1 MPPFLRPSIEHGLP
15 PSRSVLTTKVWQR
28 ATALFVESLVGPP
41 GRLPDDGEK
50 MLSSS
55 QVVPLLEESCKEEVR
70 HTHALIK
77 DPSLHPAPPLH
88 NPLLCKVSCKGEGDG
103 AQQPAMLML
112 YCFYRTSYRPSGGG
126 TPSLPS
132 CVGLIQAADSLLKTH
147 TLLKLGDPIGSMTFF
162 VMRERVNKHAPVNSI
177 EKKAVRVACKVCAGG
192 KGGGLSGPCRVQGAL
207 CVCGGGSLGPYI
219 SSLPHSYHML

>member
-70 HTHALIK
+70 HAYAMAEE
-77 DPSLHPAPPLH
+77 PSLHPAPP
-88 NPLLCKVSCKGEGDG
+88 PFITLCSTRCLARERGMVHGS
-103 AQQPAMLML
+103 QPFRPCTVFSVLPTGPPVAAEDSPHSPPVWV
-112 YCFYRTSYRPSGGG
+112 SYRLRILCSRR
-126 TPSLPS
+126 TP
-132 CVGLIQAADSLLKTH
+132 C
-147 TLLKLGDPIGSMTFF
+147 
-162 VMRERVNKHAPVNSI
+162 
-177 EKKAVRVACKVCAGG
+177 
-192 KGGGLSGPCRVQGAL
+192 
-207 CVCGGGSLGPYI
+207 
-219 SSLPHSYHML
+219 

>member
-77 DPSLHPAPPLH
+77 DPSLHPAPP
-88 NPLLCKVSCKGEGDG
+88 PFITLCS
-103 AQQPAMLML
+103 AM
-112 YCFYRTSYRPSGGG
+112 YR
-126 TPSLPS
+126 
-132 CVGLIQAADSLLKTH
+132 A
-147 TLLKLGDPIGSMTFF
+147 
-162 VMRERVNKHAPVNSI
+162 RERGMAHS
-177 EKKAVRVACKVCAGG
+177 
-192 KGGGLSGPCRVQGAL
+192 SQPC
-207 CVCGGGSLGPYI
+207 
-219 SSLPHSYHML
+219 